1 MTGKEVPLARLYESL
16 QGVNKLE
23 PATVPTELE
32 EMEKILK
39 ENKYYSEVFLTTF
52 FKGKTIRLIV

>member
-23 PATVPTELE
+23 PAPVPTELE